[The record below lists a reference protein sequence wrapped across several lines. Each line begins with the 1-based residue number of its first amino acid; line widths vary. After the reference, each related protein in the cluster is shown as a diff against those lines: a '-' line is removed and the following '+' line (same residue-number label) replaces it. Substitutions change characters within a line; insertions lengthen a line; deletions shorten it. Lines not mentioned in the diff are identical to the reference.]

1 MFAAAKVFNQDI
13 SDWNVSQGKDFVS
26 DDQALQFLVLMFLV
40 LAVFPSWMPIIS
52 ITAVWLFGTNNLNQH
67 RTSYFL
73 FSLGIYVRSKY
84 WL

>member
-1 MFAAAKVFNQDI
+1 MFNEDKVFNQDI
-13 SDWNVSQGKDFVS
+13 SDWNVTQGKDFVN

-52 ITAVWLFGTNNLNQH
+52 ITAVWRFGTNNLNQH

-73 FSLGIYVRSKY
+73 FSLGIYVRSS
-84 WL
+84 